1 MKLALPLVAEKS
13 KLTRGLVAQI
23 FPHSSLIPAAW
34 RENLTVLDFQKPKLG
49 FHPEWRA
56 GAALARPSRRETT
69 PHSECEIRRR
79 EAKCAQM
86 KYMAV
91 FKARAS
97 PARSSHQGPP
107 TPTPLLG
114 LDLSPEPRQRAEAGR
129 GRGGLDKERTC
140 FETATPAALA
150 ALAPG
155 WQGWQPSAPQ
165 RRCHHPADPAP
176 TTLPTCHTQRAERGV
191 GA

>member
-1 MKLALPLVAEKS
+1 M
-13 KLTRGLVAQI
+13 
-23 FPHSSLIPAAW
+23 
-34 RENLTVLDFQKPKLG
+34 TVLDFQKPKLG
-49 FHPEWRA
+49 FYPEWRA

-114 LDLSPEPRQRAEAGR
+114 LDLSPELRQRAEAGR

-140 FETATPAALA
+140 FETARLAALA
-150 ALAPG
+150 ALAARPRL
-155 WQGWQPSAPQ
+155 AVL
-165 RRCHHPADPAP
+165 A
-176 TTLPTCHTQRAERGV
+176 AERPAAPLPPPGPNN
-191 GA
+191 AANMSYTAR